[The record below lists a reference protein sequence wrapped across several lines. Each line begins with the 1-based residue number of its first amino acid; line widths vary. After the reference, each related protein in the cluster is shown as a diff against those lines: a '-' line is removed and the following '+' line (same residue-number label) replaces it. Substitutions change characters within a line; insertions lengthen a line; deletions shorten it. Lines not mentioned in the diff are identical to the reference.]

1 MSSTGNPRK
10 ELEEYRRAIMVAGN
24 GLSRYDYI
32 GNIDRFRHGSSGDL
46 LKESALLNLFGHTI
60 PGKMHVTTALYSDTL
75 GIRQYAGMT
84 FAPGQPANLI
94 SQGQLEFNTWVKP
107 NTTPIEGDAQPFFD
121 LVDLIFDG
129 DIVAAGF
136 FLNSI
141 ASLVQK
147 PGTKWAYMVLL
158 IGAQGIGKS
167 MLVEMVAELVGR
179 QNTAFPTLDVFKG
192 QFTGW
197 MLKAYVIIFH
207 ELEKMGREGAT
218 RLKHWIT
225 ATTLQINAKNVPEFN
240 IQNYTNI
247 LACSNHDDVASLDHD
262 DRRMF
267 SWISHAEKQPQD
279 FYSNLY
285 AWFFEG
291 DGLGIVL
298 HHLLQRDLSGFNP
311 KMAPP
316 QTAGRDRLIAN
327 SQSEAENFL
336 SDALE
341 SVSPPFVTDLCT
353 ASDVLRFL
361 RVQQIRCTDAEV
373 RRFLRQC
380 GAHSLGQC
388 RVNGARPNLWAVRN
402 IEQWQAATHDDI
414 AEGYVNVFDQY
425 AVVAARAAQDA
436 KSALMPVRKPRK
448 SAAKTDDKPSL

>member
-1 MSSTGNPRK
+1 MTRAVNP
-10 ELEEYRRAIMVAGN
+10 
-24 GLSRYDYI
+24 
-32 GNIDRFRHGSSGDL
+32 
-46 LKESALLNLFGHTI
+46 
-60 PGKMHVTTALYSDTL
+60 
-75 GIRQYAGMT
+75 
-84 FAPGQPANLI
+84 
-94 SQGQLEFNTWVKP
+94 
-107 NTTPIEGDAQPFFD
+107 EGDRVAYSEAEMVSRRQKIAQEIQRGKSDAEIARQLGASRQPFFD

-247 LACSNHDDVASLDHD
+247 LACSNHDDVASLDRD

-316 QTAGRDRLIAN
+316 KTAGRDRLIAN

-341 SVSPPFVTDLCT
+341 SVSPPFVDIGLVGLIKYSKVIDFHGCSISIERDARHARQAHAGFTT
-353 ASDVLRFL
+353 RF
-361 RVQQIRCTDAEV
+361 
-373 RRFLRQC
+373 
-380 GAHSLGQC
+380 
-388 RVNGARPNLWAVRN
+388 
-402 IEQWQAATHDDI
+402 
-414 AEGYVNVFDQY
+414 
-425 AVVAARAAQDA
+425 
-436 KSALMPVRKPRK
+436 
-448 SAAKTDDKPSL
+448 

>member
-1 MSSTGNPRK
+1 M
-10 ELEEYRRAIMVAGN
+10 
-24 GLSRYDYI
+24 
-32 GNIDRFRHGSSGDL
+32 L
-46 LKESALLNLFGHTI
+46 L
-60 PGKMHVTTALYSDTL
+60 
-75 GIRQYAGMT
+75 
-84 FAPGQPANLI
+84 
-94 SQGQLEFNTWVKP
+94 
-107 NTTPIEGDAQPFFD
+107 
-121 LVDLIFDG
+121 
-129 DIVAAGF
+129 
-136 FLNSI
+136 
-141 ASLVQK
+141 
-147 PGTKWAYMVLL
+147 
-158 IGAQGIGKS
+158 
-167 MLVEMVAELVGR
+167 EMVAELVGR
-179 QNTAFPTLDVFKG
+179 QNTAFPTLDALKG

-197 MLKAYVIIFH
+197 MLNAYVIIFH

-240 IQNYTNI
+240 IQNVSNI
-247 LACSNHDDVASLDHD
+247 LACSNHEDVASLDRD

-267 SWISHAEKQPQD
+267 SWISHAEKQPQE

-298 HHLLQRDLSGFNP
+298 NHLLHRDLSGFNP

-316 QTAGRDRLIAN
+316 KTAGRERLIAN

-425 AVVAARAAQDA
+425 AVVADRAAQDA
-436 KSALMPVRKPRK
+436 VTAPMPTRK
-448 SAAKTDDKPSL
+448 SRNSETKSDPKPLSDNSNFIRNHYEN